1 MSRDYVKVR
10 GLSVSYLR
18 AGLLRKER
26 FHALNKVSFEI
37 EHNECFALV
46 GESGSGKSTVARA
59 LLGLARIDH
68 GTARVGSFALPGLST
83 RQWKEFRREVQ
94 VVFQDPFLSLNPRLS
109 VRTLIEEPL
118 VIHGVKRAEREERVA
133 DVVDRVRLDADL
145 LASRPAQLSGGQRQ
159 RVCIA
164 RALVLRPRL
173 LIADEPVSALD
184 LSVQASIIDLLAEL
198 KEETGLTMLF
208 ISHDLELVQFLADR
222 IGVLYAGRLIELGTT
237 SEIMENPLHPY
248 TKSLLA
254 AVPGRLASEARR
266 QPTETPPRSA
276 PSESGCPYGANCSLT
291 DMKCQYTGPPLV
303 MATPTHRVACYK
315 ANATKPPATIEPVEG
330 PRHGG

>member
-18 AGLLRKER
+18 AGTLRKDR
-26 FHALNKVSFEI
+26 FQALTKVSFEI

-59 LLGLARIDH
+59 LLGLTRIDE
-68 GTARVGSFALPGLST
+68 GTARIGSFTVPGLDA
-83 RQWKEFRREVQ
+83 RQWREFRREVQ
-94 VVFQDPFLSLNPRLS
+94 VVFQDPYLSLNPRLS
-109 VRTLIEEPL
+109 VGTLIEEPL
-118 VIHGVKRAEREERVA
+118 IIHGVARAERRERVA
-133 DVVDRVRLDADL
+133 DVVRRVRLEPEL
-145 LASRPAQLSGGQRQ
+145 LAGRPAQLSGGQRQ
-159 RVCIA
+159 RVCIT

-198 KEETGLTMLF
+198 KEETGLTLLF
-208 ISHDLELVQFLADR
+208 ISHDLELVQFIADR
-222 IGVLYAGRLIELGTT
+222 IGVLYGGRLIEVG
-237 SEIMENPLHPY
+237 SAAEVMEDPLHPY

-254 AVPGRLASEARR
+254 AVPGRLTSAVSQA
-266 QPTETPPRSA
+266 PSALPPRSA
-276 PSESGCPYGANCSLT
+276 PSNTGCPYGTNCSLT
-291 DMKCQYTGPPLV
+291 DMKCQYSGPPLV

-315 ANATKPPATIEPVEG
+315 AQAEKPPTTIAPVEG
-330 PRHGG
+330 PLHGG